1 MMRSLFSAMTGLRN
15 HQVRMDVI
23 GNNIANVN
31 TVGFKA
37 NRVTFQEE
45 LNQVL
50 RDATKPSGAIGGRN
64 PMTVGLGVS
73 VGTVDT
79 LFSQGA
85 VENTERATDLAIQ
98 GEGFF
103 VLSDGTRRLF
113 TRAGNFVLDAE
124 GRLVHP
130 STGYVLQGKLA
141 NEDGEIRSGA
151 PVEDIVLPFGRKDPA
166 KATTLI
172 RYQCNL
178 NADSDAK
185 REVWTMNRPFT
196 SWARVTGSGGPNSLT
211 ITSGANDELKI
222 SLDGGT
228 ARTITIAEGTYAD
241 VDELVDAINN
251 AIAADSVLNG
261 EVVAENRNGVVSFR
275 TTDTGEDSSIKLLE
289 GNGGLANLN
298 IEDGASDTG
307 LADEDTPINELAEV
321 SVDLVDGDE
330 INISGTNPDGSVVS
344 STFTYGTTN
353 DGTTVADLVAKIE
366 DAFTGVTASFED
378 GKIVLTDD
386 EAGESQTSISLN
398 AMPTNTGTISLYG
411 FTNTV
416 AGRDAGSHSA
426 SIFVYDS
433 LGNRHTVEITFTK
446 ADEPNTWTWEVEV
459 DGGLISPTAGY
470 KGRVTF
476 NNDGSLAAFTSDD
489 NQPLKFD
496 PGSGADPMEVRL
508 DAGRSGGYDGITQLS
523 APSTTIAS
531 YQDGHGMGVLSGI
544 SIDAQGRITGTFTN
558 GTSQVLAQIVLA
570 NFTNEEGLKKAGNNL
585 FEPTANSGDPIIG
598 LAGTNFPTIITPGAL
613 ELSNVDL
620 VREFTDMIVTQRGFQ
635 ANARVITTTDAMLDE
650 VIRIRR

>member
-1 MMRSLFSAMTGLRN
+1 
-15 HQVRMDVI
+15 
-23 GNNIANVN
+23 
-31 TVGFKA
+31 
-37 NRVTFQEE
+37 
-45 LNQVL
+45 
-50 RDATKPSGAIGGRN
+50 
-64 PMTVGLGVS
+64 
-73 VGTVDT
+73 
-79 LFSQGA
+79 
-85 VENTERATDLAIQ
+85 
-98 GEGFF
+98 
-103 VLSDGTRRLF
+103 
-113 TRAGNFVLDAE
+113 
-124 GRLVHP
+124 
-130 STGYVLQGKLA
+130 
-141 NEDGEIRSGA
+141 
-151 PVEDIVLPFGRKDPA
+151 
-166 KATTLI
+166 
-172 RYQCNL
+172 
-178 NADSDAK
+178 
-185 REVWTMNRPFT
+185 
-196 SWARVTGSGGPNSLT
+196 
-211 ITSGANDELKI
+211 
-222 SLDGGT
+222 
-228 ARTITIAEGTYAD
+228 
-241 VDELVDAINN
+241 
-251 AIAADSVLNG
+251 
-261 EVVAENRNGVVSFR
+261 
-275 TTDTGEDSSIKLLE
+275 
-289 GNGGLANLN
+289 
-298 IEDGASDTG
+298 ASDTG

-353 DGTTVADLVAKIE
+353 DGTTVVDLVDKIE

-446 ADEPNTWTWEVEV
+446 ADDPNTWTWEVEV

-496 PGSGADPMEVRL
+496 PGSGADPMEIRL
-508 DAGRSGGYDGITQLS
+508 DAGRSGAFDGITQLS

-570 NFTNEEGLKKAGNNL
+570 NFTNKEGLKKAGNNL
-585 FEPTANSGDPIIG
+585 FELTANSGDPIIG

>member
-1 MMRSLFSAMTGLRN
+1 MMRSLFSAMTGMRN

-37 NRVTFQEE
+37 NRVTFREE
-45 LNQVL
+45 LTQVL
-50 RDATKPSGAIGGRN
+50 RDASKPSGTVGGRN

-73 VGTVDT
+73 VGSVDT

-85 VENTERATDLAIQ
+85 VETTERATDLAIQ
-98 GEGFF
+98 GDGFF
-103 VLSDGTRRLF
+103 VLSDGTRRWF

-124 GRLVHP
+124 GRLVYP
-130 STGYVLQGKLA
+130 STGYVLQGKMA
-141 NEDGEIRSGA
+141 DKDGEIRSGA
-151 PVEDIVLPFGRKDPA
+151 PVADIVLPFGRKDPA

-185 REVWTMNRPFT
+185 QKVWSMNRPFT
-196 SWARVTGSGGPNSLT
+196 SWARVTGSREPGSLT
-211 ITSGANDELKI
+211 ITSGTNDQLKI

-228 ARTITIAEGTYAD
+228 ARTITIAAGTYAD
-241 VDELVDAINN
+241 VDELVDAIND

-261 EVVAENRNGVVSFR
+261 EVVAENRGGAVSFR
-275 TTDTGEDSSIKLLE
+275 TADTGEDASIELLE

-298 IEDGASDTG
+298 IADGASDTG
-307 LADEDTPINELAEV
+307 LADEDTPINELAEG
-321 SVDLVDGDE
+321 SVDLVDGDQ

-344 STFTYGTTN
+344 STFTYGAAD
-353 DGTTVADLVAKIE
+353 DGTTVGDLVDKISQ
-366 DAFTGVTASFED
+366 AFTGVTASIND

-398 AMPTNTGTISLYG
+398 AVPTNTGVISLYG

-416 AGRDAGSHSA
+416 AGKDAGTHSA
-426 SIFVYDS
+426 SVFVYDS

-446 ADEPNTWTWEVEV
+446 AEDPNTWTWEVTV
-459 DGGLISPTAGY
+459 DGGLIAPTAGY
-470 KGRVTF
+470 RGRVTF

-489 NQPLKFD
+489 SQPLKFD
-496 PGSGADPMEVRL
+496 PRSGADPMEVRL
-508 DAGRSGGYDGITQLS
+508 EGGHSGAFDGITQLS

-531 YQDGHGMGVLSGI
+531 YQDGHGMGILSGI

-558 GTSQVLAQIVLA
+558 GTSQVLAQIALA
-570 NFTNEEGLKKAGNNL
+570 NFTNTEGLRKAGNNL
-585 FEPTANSGDPIIG
+585 FEPTANSGDPVIG
-598 LAGTNFPTIITPGAL
+598 LAGTNFPISLTPGAL

-635 ANARVITTTDAMLDE
+635 ANARVVTATDAMLDE

>member
-1 MMRSLFSAMTGLRN
+1 MMRSLFSAMAGLRN

-45 LNQVL
+45 LNQIL

-73 VGTVDT
+73 IGTVDT

-85 VENTERATDLAIQ
+85 VESTERATDLAIR
-98 GEGFF
+98 GNGFF
-103 VLSDGTRRLF
+103 VLSDGTRRFF

-130 STGYVLQGKLA
+130 STGYVLQGKMA
-141 NEDGEIRSGA
+141 DENGEIRSGT
-151 PVEDIVLPFGRKDPA
+151 PVGDIVLPFGRKDPA

-178 NADSDAK
+178 NADSDAR
-185 REVWTMNRPFT
+185 REVWTMDRPFT
-196 SWARVTGSGGPNSLT
+196 SWARVTGSGGPTSLT
-211 ITSGANDELKI
+211 ITSGANDQLKI
-222 SLDGGT
+222 SLNGGE
-228 ARTITIAEGTYAD
+228 ARTITVAQGTYAD
-241 VDELVDAINN
+241 VDALVDAINA

-261 EVVAENRNGVVSFR
+261 KVVAENRDGVVSFR
-275 TTDTGEDSSIKLLE
+275 TTDTGEDASIKLSE

-298 IEDGASDTG
+298 IADGASDTG
-307 LADEDTPINELAEV
+307 LADDDTPINELAEV
-321 SVDLVDGDE
+321 SAALADGDK

-344 STFTYGTTN
+344 STFTYGTSN

-416 AGRDAGSHSA
+416 AGRDAGTHSA

-508 DAGRSGGYDGITQLS
+508 DAGRSGAFDGITQLS

-558 GTSQVLAQIVLA
+558 GTSHVLAQIVLA
-570 NFTNEEGLKKAGNNL
+570 DFTNREGLRKAGNNL

-598 LAGTNFPTIITPGAL
+598 LAGVNFPTIITPGAL

>member
-1 MMRSLFSAMTGLRN
+1 MIRSLFSAMAGLRN

-45 LNQVL
+45 LSQVL
-50 RDATKPSGAIGGRN
+50 RDATRPSAATGGRN

-73 VGTVDT
+73 IGTVDT
-79 LFSQGA
+79 LFSQGTI
-85 VENTERATDLAIQ
+85 EDTERATDLAIQ
-98 GEGFF
+98 GDGFF

-130 STGYVLQGKLA
+130 STGYVLQGKMA
-141 NEDGEIRSGA
+141 DENGEIASGA

-185 REVWTMNRPFT
+185 KEVWTMNQPFM
-196 SWARVTGSGGPNSLT
+196 TGTGP
-211 ITSGANDELKI
+211 
-222 SLDGGT
+222 
-228 ARTITIAEGTYAD
+228 
-241 VDELVDAINN
+241 
-251 AIAADSVLNG
+251 
-261 EVVAENRNGVVSFR
+261 
-275 TTDTGEDSSIKLLE
+275 
-289 GNGGLANLN
+289 
-298 IEDGASDTG
+298 
-307 LADEDTPINELAEV
+307 ADESTPINDLSEV
-321 SVDLVDGDE
+321 SVPLQDGDV

-344 STFTYGTTN
+344 VEFVYGEAN
-353 DGTTVADLVAKIE
+353 DGTTLGDLVAKIDE
-366 DAFTGVTASFED
+366 AFTGVTASLED
-378 GKIVLTDD
+378 GRIVLTDD
-386 EAGESQTSISLN
+386 EAGDSRTSISLN
-398 AMPTNTGTISLYG
+398 AMPTNKGTISLYG

-416 AGRDAGSHSA
+416 AGRDAGTHSA
-426 SIFVYDS
+426 SIYVYDS

-508 DAGRSGGYDGITQLS
+508 DAGRSGAFDGITQLS
-523 APSTTIAS
+523 APSTTVAS

-544 SIDAQGRITGTFTN
+544 SIDAEGRITGTFTN

-570 NFTNEEGLKKAGNNL
+570 DFTNKEGLRKAGNNL
-585 FEPTANSGDPIIG
+585 FEPTSNSGDPVIG
-598 LAGTNFPTIITPGAL
+598 LAGVNFPTIITPGAL